1 MNKLKMIENKYPGVL
16 ISFCGIDGSGKS
28 THLKYIAKMLCEMNI
43 PYFIVKEPTAT
54 LRNNSIFRNYIDNDL
69 NEDYSLLSV
78 LSVNDRIRNN
88 KNIIIPALKQG
99 KVVLCDRYF
108 YSCLAHNNINVFK
121 NKDWIYDMS
130 KKIIKPDISFFFD
143 IPTNIAIQRV
153 RSRKNEKNRYI
164 NVAKQ
169 TNLNNEL
176 KKIALNEKNIIV
188 NTLLPK
194 NKTIPMVMNVVYN
207 YFNNRK
213 GVVSFEPTDN
223 SKATC

>member
-1 MNKLKMIENKYPGVL
+1 MIKNKYPGVL

-28 THLKYIAKMLCEMNI
+28 THLEYIAKMLCEMNI

-78 LSVNDRIRNN
+78 LSVNDRIHNN

-194 NKTIPMVMNVVYN
+194 NETIPMVMNVVYN
-207 YFNNRK
+207 YFNNRN
-213 GVVSFEPTDN
+213 GVVSFESTDN